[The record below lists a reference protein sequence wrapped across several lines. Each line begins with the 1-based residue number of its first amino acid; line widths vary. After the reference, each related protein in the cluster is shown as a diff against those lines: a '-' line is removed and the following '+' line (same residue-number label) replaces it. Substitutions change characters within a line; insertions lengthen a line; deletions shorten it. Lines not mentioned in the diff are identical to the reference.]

1 MSVDREILAEIH
13 LNYPDSPEHKINC
26 LCTRIFLKNSFPIY
40 ASTLGTEETS
50 EADDVFNEKADLSF
64 FRDTNKL
71 KSSHEIENDND
82 ANSCYYSAS
91 HTEHTDN
98 YYSTDEHETIF
109 QHTKLH
115 SSDSGA
121 DLSEKNVIEKHME
134 IVSDEI
140 DVTVGNGPENDEEV
154 MNEDPPVEYH
164 HERNNSLPEL
174 FGDEAHQ
181 NDWEK
186 YWAKNGE
193 RLIWQTWIEKYIDYI
208 NPEYLD
214 KNNMQFYEN
223 TTSADTNKLNDTG
236 SSEQVFTFD
245 AKDIGKF
252 NHDDD
257 DNNVVPDSS
266 MEIVISPPAKQTTED
281 LIVQGWNQLSPDS
294 ITKQE
299 DYHNYSHSRHYQH
312 HHHRHN
318 NHQHNVSFHEIDNL
332 LSPRCESINSSIP
345 LTLGTFTDS
354 MTNVTRMTCSS
365 YGFGSSHVTSE
376 STPTSS
382 EEEEES
388 NTISSFSDSEESDN
402 QMTTRVANECERLL
416 MEHKTEHEH
425 IPPAAEDKD
434 SEEYWQMKWQQHVQE
449 MYVRHYNEFMEAH
462 RIISDEMSSSFK
474 SDSGF
479 LPGENAGCCGKFSNK
494 RRRKK
499 HSLQRLVANLNL
511 RSDLAKYSQ
520 KPPEKE
526 APTDGDEQHSC
537 HHDPSHSDSTVIDTT
552 EASLMESLGLPTS
565 FGKPG
570 KSLKIGGNGDDEEP
584 PEERPVNLKRSHEL
598 DADENYSDHIKS
610 QFELMGYI
618 FSDKPNDN
626 HIINGE
632 VVYRKKHVRLHTR
645 MLKMFP
651 NNNAI
656 KPKHTY
662 FDDDGNEIN
671 DSNQSG
677 ADTLHASSSDEE
689 MPIPATR
696 LSSSIVPQFTTQLS
710 SDGNANEDDENAQ
723 NKEEI
728 VNINLSIDQ
737 DYDSNCIDEA
747 ATLNETQSLSKK
759 EKKKKRKGKFQMSI
773 PLEIANDKVLKKY
786 WYKRFSLFNLFDF
799 GIRLDRES
807 WFSVTPEK
815 VAAFTA
821 ERCKSDII
829 IDAFCGVGGNCIQFA
844 KTCEKVIA
852 IDIDPKKIEMARHN
866 ANIYGVQ
873 DKIEF
878 IVGNYF
884 NLVDKLKA
892 DVVFLSPPWGGPS
905 YMKHDT
911 IYDLEESLLPV
922 PASQL
927 MSETRKITS
936 NIAVY
941 LPRNSNTKQLAILAG
956 KGNAVE
962 IEQNFLDRKLVAIT
976 AYYGNLV
983 QNNIMT
989 SQK

>member
-1 MSVDREILAEIH
+1 M
-13 LNYPDSPEHKINC
+13 
-26 LCTRIFLKNSFPIY
+26 
-40 ASTLGTEETS
+40 
-50 EADDVFNEKADLSF
+50 
-64 FRDTNKL
+64 
-71 KSSHEIENDND
+71 
-82 ANSCYYSAS
+82 
-91 HTEHTDN
+91 
-98 YYSTDEHETIF
+98 
-109 QHTKLH
+109 
-115 SSDSGA
+115 
-121 DLSEKNVIEKHME
+121 SEKNTIEKHLE
-134 IVSDEI
+134 VANA
-140 DVTVGNGPENDEEV
+140 NGPENDEEEG
-154 MNEDPPVEYH
+154 MSEDPPVEYH

-214 KNNMQFYEN
+214 KNNMQFYET
-223 TTSADTNKLNDTG
+223 TTSADTNKLEDTG

-252 NHDDD
+252 NNN
-257 DNNVVPDSS
+257 DNCDNVPDSS

-281 LIVQGWNQLSPDS
+281 LIIQGWNKLSPDS
-294 ITKQE
+294 ISKQE

-318 NHQHNVSFHEIDNL
+318 NHQHHNVSFHEIDNL

-425 IPPAAEDKD
+425 IPPASEDKD

-449 MYVRHYNEFMEAH
+449 MYVKHYNEFMEAH

-511 RSDLAKYSQ
+511 RSDLAKYSTKQ
-520 KPPEKE
+520 PEKE
-526 APTDGDEQHSC
+526 APPTDGDEKHCC

-565 FGKPG
+565 FGSKPG
-570 KSLKIGGNGDDEEP
+570 KSIKIGGNGDDEEP
-584 PEERPVNLKRSHEL
+584 PEDRPINLKRSHEI
-598 DADENYSDHIKS
+598 DADEMNSDHIKS

-618 FSDKPNDN
+618 FNDN
-626 HIINGE
+626 INDNQVINGE

-671 DSNQSG
+671 NESNNQSG

-710 SDGNANEDDENAQ
+710 SDGNANEDEQNEQQ

-747 ATLNETQSLSKK
+747 ATLNESQSLSKK

-786 WYKRFSLFNLFDF
+786 WYKRFSLFHLFDF
-799 GIRLDRES
+799 GIRLDRGK
-807 WFSVTPEK
+807 FLT
-815 VAAFTA
+815 
-821 ERCKSDII
+821 
-829 IDAFCGVGGNCIQFA
+829 
-844 KTCEKVIA
+844 
-852 IDIDPKKIEMARHN
+852 
-866 ANIYGVQ
+866 
-873 DKIEF
+873 
-878 IVGNYF
+878 YF
-884 NLVDKLKA
+884 
-892 DVVFLSPPWGGPS
+892 
-905 YMKHDT
+905 
-911 IYDLEESLLPV
+911 
-922 PASQL
+922 
-927 MSETRKITS
+927 
-936 NIAVY
+936 
-941 LPRNSNTKQLAILAG
+941 
-956 KGNAVE
+956 
-962 IEQNFLDRKLVAIT
+962 
-976 AYYGNLV
+976 
-983 QNNIMT
+983 
-989 SQK
+989 